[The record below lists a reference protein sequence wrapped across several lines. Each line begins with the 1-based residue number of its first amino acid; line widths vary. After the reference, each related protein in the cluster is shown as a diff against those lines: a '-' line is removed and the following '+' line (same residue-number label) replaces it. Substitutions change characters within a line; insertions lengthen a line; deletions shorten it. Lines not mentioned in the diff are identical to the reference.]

1 MKLIFNG
8 TSAAEG
14 FPAVFCECKY
24 CRMARKLGGKNIR
37 TRSSCAINGEY
48 LIDFPPDTYMH
59 SLCGSLKLSDIKHVV
74 ITHHHKDHFA
84 PNDLFMSYPPFAYP
98 DENSILHIYGNE
110 KVYEKYKQAE
120 EEEMIDYTRKYLNFT
135 LINARKWFTA
145 GEAKIFP
152 LKADH
157 GNLDEN
163 CYIYVINIGEKYLLY
178 GHDSGY
184 FPEETWEALETFKNF
199 KLNGVILD
207 CTNGKRLL
215 LDSTSKKTG
224 LERWH
229 MGIFTNLKVKE
240 RMVKQGIAGEE
251 TIFIITH
258 FSHNCGPLFDDMA
271 KLAEENGFT
280 AAYDGMSIE
289 I

>member
-1 MKLIFNG
+1 VKLTFNG
-8 TSAAEG
+8 TAAAEG

-24 CRMARKLGGKNIR
+24 CKKARELGGKNIR
-37 TRSSCAINGEY
+37 TRSSCLINEEY

-59 SLCGSLKLSDIKHVV
+59 TLYGSLKLSNVKHVI

-84 PNDLFMSYPPFAYP
+84 PDDLFMSYPPFAYP
-98 DENSILHIYGNE
+98 DENS
-110 KVYEKYKQAE
+110 
-120 EEEMIDYTRKYLNFT
+120 
-135 LINARKWFTA
+135 
-145 GEAKIFP
+145 
-152 LKADH
+152 
-157 GNLDEN
+157 
-163 CYIYVINIGEKYLLY
+163 YIYIINIGEKYLLY

-184 FPEETWEALETFKNF
+184 FPEETWEALKDF

-215 LDSTSKKTG
+215 LDSISEKSG

-240 RMVKQGIAGEE
+240 RLIKQGITGEK
-251 TIFIITH
+251 TVFLITH
-258 FSHNCGPLFDDMA
+258 FSHNCGPLFDDIV
-271 KLAEENGFT
+271 KLAEENDFI

>member
-1 MKLIFNG
+1 MKLTFNG
-8 TSAAEG
+8 TAAAEG

-24 CRMARKLGGKNIR
+24 CKKARELGGKNIR
-37 TRSSCAINGEY
+37 TRSSCLINEEY

-59 SLCGSLKLSDIKHVV
+59 TLYGSLKLSNVKHVI

-84 PNDLFMSYPPFAYP
+84 PDDLFMSYPPFAYP

-110 KVYEKYKQAE
+110 KVYKKYKQAE
-120 EEEMIDYTRKYLNFT
+120 EGEMTDYSRRHLKFT
-135 LINARKWFTA
+135 LVYSRKWFTA

-152 LKADH
+152 IKADH
-157 GNLDEN
+157 GGPDEN
-163 CYIYVINIGEKYLLY
+163 SYIYIINIGEKYLLY

-184 FPEETWEALETFKNF
+184 FPEETWEALKDF

-215 LDSTSKKTG
+215 LDSISEKSG

-240 RMVKQGIAGEE
+240 RLIKQGITGEK
-251 TIFIITH
+251 TVFLITH
-258 FSHNCGPLFDDMA
+258 FSHNCGPLFDDIV
-271 KLAEENGFT
+271 KLAEENDFI